1 MDLIVEI
8 KSLTD
13 FDILTLVKK
22 ALGLECLMSDINTK
36 KETTNTWKTMIRV

>member
-13 FDILTLVKK
+13 FDILTLVKSGK
-22 ALGLECLMSDINTK
+22 ICVMSDINTK
-36 KETTNTWKTMIRV
+36 KETTNT